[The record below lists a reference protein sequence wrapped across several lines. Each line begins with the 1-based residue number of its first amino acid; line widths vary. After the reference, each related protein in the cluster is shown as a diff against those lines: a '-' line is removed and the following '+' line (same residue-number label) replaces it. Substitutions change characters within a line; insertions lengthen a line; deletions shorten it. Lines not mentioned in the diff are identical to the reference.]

1 MKKFE
6 NIKNLKEF
14 SIMMKNSI
22 IDNIFVNKFI
32 KSWFILRYHVN
43 NPSFKDQEKLIKKL
57 IKKSE
62 DTLRWKKFWYK
73 NIKTIKDFQ
82 KQTPIS
88 HYKDMEPW
96 ITYMLKWEKDITYPG
111 KIERFATSSWTT
123 WWTAK
128 YIPMSKDFIKNSHI
142 KWWVEAVT
150 FYLKNNPRSRLF
162 QWKSIVI
169 WWSFTKNPYTWEDNV
184 WFLSAIIQKES
195 PFIWQHFR
203 EPSNEI
209 SFMENREEKST
220 KIIES
225 TVNKNITSL
234 SGQPSW
240 WSNFLY
246 NVLEYTGKKNILEV
260 WPQFEVFFW
269 WWMCIDLYRPQFN
282 TLFPS
287 RKVKYYQIYSASEWF
302 FAVQDSNWA
311 TDMLLLTDNGIFYE
325 FIPFEEYGKK
335 NPTIFTLEEVEI
347 AKDYVIVITN
357 NSWLRRYILW
367 DTIRFTSL
375 DPWRIVIAGRTK
387 YYIDVVGECVTS
399 DYTDKALL
407 EACKQTDTIAT
418 DYHTAPITYSWWTI
432 RWAYERVIEF
442 TKFPKDASDFA
453 KILDKELCNANSYY
467 FDERHDTKIL
477 GDPIVHAVSQW
488 TFYNWMKSKNRLW
501 WQFKIPKLSNDRK
514 HLDEILDIIWD

>member
-32 KSWFILRYHVN
+32 KSGFILRYHVN
-43 NPSFKDQEKLIKKL
+43 SPSFKDQEKLIKKL
-57 IKKSE
+57 IKKSK
-62 DTLRWKKFWYK
+62 DTVRGKKFGYK

-96 ITYMLKWEKDITYPG
+96 ITYMLKGETDITYPG
-111 KIERFATSSWTT
+111 KIEWFATSSGTT
-123 WWTAK
+123 GGTAK

-142 KWWVEAVT
+142 KGGVEAVT

-162 QWKSIVI
+162 QGKSIVI
-169 WWSFTKNPYTWEDNV
+169 GGSFTKNPYTGEDNV
-184 WFLSAIIQKES
+184 GFLSAIIQKES
-195 PFIWQHFR
+195 PFIGQHFR
-203 EPSNEI
+203 EPDNKI
-209 SFMENREEKST
+209 SFMENREEKSP

-240 WSNFLY
+240 GSNFLY
-246 NVLEYTGKKNILEV
+246 SVLEYTSKKNILEV

-269 WWMCIDLYRPQFN
+269 GGMCIDLYRPQFN
-282 TLFPS
+282 ELFPS
-287 RKVKYYQIYSASEWF
+287 RKVKYYQIYSASEGF
-302 FAVQDSNWA
+302 FAVQDSNGA

-347 AKDYVIVITN
+347 GKDYVIVITN
-357 NSWLRRYILW
+357 NSGLRRYILG
-367 DTIRFTSL
+367 DTVRFTSL

-399 DYTDKALL
+399 DYTDKAIL
-407 EACKQTDTIAT
+407 EACKKTDTIAT
-418 DYHTAPITYSWWTI
+418 DYHAAPITYSGGAI
-432 RWAYERVIEF
+432 RGAYERIVEF
-442 TKFPKDASDFA
+442 TKSPKDANEFA
-453 KILDKELCNANSYY
+453 KILDKELGNANSYY

-477 GDPIVHAVSQW
+477 GEPIVHVVNQG
-488 TFYNWMKSKNRLW
+488 TFYNWMKSKNRLGG
-501 WQFKIPKLSNDRK
+501 QFKIPKLSNDRK
-514 HLDEILDIIWD
+514 HLDEILDMIGD